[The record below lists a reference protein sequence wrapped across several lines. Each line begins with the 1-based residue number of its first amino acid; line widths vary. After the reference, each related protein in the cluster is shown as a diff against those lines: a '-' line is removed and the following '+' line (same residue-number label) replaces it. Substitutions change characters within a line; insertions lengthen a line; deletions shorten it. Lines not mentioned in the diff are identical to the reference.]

1 MPGLFRPNRTFAYQ
15 PALAWFAAFGAAWVF
30 VLVMLGAFTTSIG
43 AGMVFPDWPLSNG
56 TLNPAGWL
64 QNIAMFAEHSHRLSA
79 GVMSTITLLLAG
91 ALWRNEARGWLRRL
105 GWLGVAL
112 VLLQAVV
119 GGLRVLLD
127 QQQVALIDT
136 SVGRLFAMLHAG
148 LAQIFACTLLAIA
161 AALSRPWIERARA
174 LATGG
179 AGLQRLGVVCCGL
192 LLAQLAIAAVM
203 RHSFAG
209 LAIPTFPLTPEGG
222 LVPAHWDFR
231 VGIHF
236 AHRAMALAL
245 TVTMAWFAGAAWR
258 SAGRQSAASAGLK
271 GLAALMVTLL
281 ALQITLGAAV
291 IWTARNAYYTTAHV
305 LAGALTLA
313 ATFLLTWV
321 LHRDALEGTPLN
333 SAPSSAGQQS
343 ALPGKAISPVGT
355 DRRAAQSPIH
365 A

>member
-1 MPGLFRPNRTFAYQ
+1 MPGLFRTARTSAYQ

-43 AGMVFPDWPLSNG
+43 AGMVFQDWPLSNG

-64 QNIAMFAEHSHRLSA
+64 QNLAMFAEHSHRLSA
-79 GVMSTITLLLAG
+79 GVMSTITLLLAA
-91 ALWRNEARGWLRRL
+91 ALWRTETRGWLRRL
-105 GWLGVAL
+105 AWLGVAL

-127 QQQVALIDT
+127 HQQVALIDT

-148 LAQIFACTLLAIA
+148 LAQIFVCTLLAIA
-161 AALSRPWIERARA
+161 AALSRPWIEGARA
-174 LATGG
+174 PAPPG
-179 AGLQRLGVVCCGL
+179 AGLHRLGVVGCGL

-236 AHRAMALAL
+236 AHRVMALVL
-245 TVTMAWFAGAAWR
+245 TVALAWFAAAVWR
-258 SAGRQSAASAGLK
+258 SAGQQSGAGLK
-271 GLAALMVTLL
+271 GLAALVVTLL

-291 IWTARNAYYTTAHV
+291 IWTGRNAYYTTAHV
-305 LAGALTLA
+305 LVGALTLA

-321 LHRDALEGTPLN
+321 LHRDVLEGTVGRSHSPQPDDAAV
-333 SAPSSAGQQS
+333 SR
-343 ALPGKAISPVGT
+343 LPV
-355 DRRAAQSPIH
+355 H

>member
-1 MPGLFRPNRTFAYQ
+1 MPGLFRTARTSAYQ

-79 GVMSTITLLLAG
+79 GVMSTITLLLAA
-91 ALWRNEARGWLRRL
+91 ALWRKEARGWLRRL
-105 GWLGVAL
+105 AWLGVAL

-127 QQQVALIDT
+127 HQQVALIDT

-148 LAQIFACTLLAIA
+148 LAQVFVCTLLAIA
-161 AALSRPWIERARA
+161 AALSRPWIEGARLRAPF
-174 LATGG
+174 G
-179 AGLQRLGVVCCGL
+179 AGLHRLGVVCCGL
-192 LLAQLAIAAVM
+192 LLAQLAVAAVM

-222 LVPAHWDFR
+222 LVPARWDFR

-236 AHRAMALAL
+236 AHRAMALVL
-245 TVTMAWFAGAAWR
+245 TVALAWFAVAVWR
-258 SAGRQSAASAGLK
+258 AAGRQSAAGAGLK
-271 GLAALMVTLL
+271 GLAILMVTLL
-281 ALQITLGAAV
+281 VLQITLGAAV
-291 IWTARNAYYTTAHV
+291 IWTGRNAYYTTAHV
-305 LAGALTLA
+305 LVGALTLA

-321 LHRDALEGTPLN
+321 LHRNVLEGTVGRTH
-333 SAPSSAGQQS
+333 SSQPDDAAVS
-343 ALPGKAISPVGT
+343 RLPV
-355 DRRAAQSPIH
+355 H